1 MRPPSYLI
9 VGAFTL
15 SARPT
20 APRERDHEA
29 MLTVTVEDFSPEAV
43 VEELLDGDGA
53 IRVPGVYTADQVA
66 RAKAIVEAATADH
79 ALTGSHFNQDEAGA
93 RLQRRVWNLFAVDP
107 VFCDMIEHH
116 VVVDSM
122 RALLGSDFVVG
133 SYCASRTMPGYA
145 GQEPHIDYPYWDY
158 HRAHSFPARINSS
171 FPLNAQGTI
180 VIDPFT
186 VEAGATAYRPRSARE
201 LRYPTADDR
210 FFDAY
215 EQMLG
220 DPGDLILF
228 YGLTWHCAMPNRSST
243 GRIGLLIEFLP
254 KFVKPV
260 EDMLT
265 GLEEDFL
272 ACASPMIRQMLGL
285 AYPWPS
291 APPHDPFV

>member
-1 MRPPSYLI
+1 MRTISI
-9 VGAFTL
+9 
-15 SARPT
+15 
-20 APRERDHEA
+20 
-29 MLTVTVEDFSPEAV
+29 EDFKAETV
-43 VEELLDGDGA
+43 VEELLDGGGA
-53 IRVPGVYTADQVA
+53 VRFPGVYSADQVVRA
-66 RAKAIVEAATADH
+66 RAMIEAATSDD

-93 RLQRRVWNLFAVDP
+93 RLQRRVWNLFSADP
-107 VFCDMIEHH
+107 VFCEMIEHP

-122 RALLGSDFVVG
+122 QAFLGSDFVVG
-133 SYCASRTMPGYA
+133 SYCASRTMPGYG

-171 FPLNAQGTI
+171 YPLNAQGTI

-186 VEAGATAYRPRSARE
+186 VEAGATAYRPGTARQ

-210 FFDAY
+210 FFDDY
-215 EQMLG
+215 EQMVG

-228 YGLTWHCAMPNRSST
+228 FGLTWHCAMPNRSKG

-265 GLEEDFL
+265 GLDAGFL
-272 ACASPMIRQMLGL
+272 TGASPMVRQMLGL
-285 AYPWPS
+285 DYPWPS
-291 APPHDPFV
+291 SPPHDPFV

>member
-1 MRPPSYLI
+1 
-9 VGAFTL
+9 
-15 SARPT
+15 
-20 APRERDHEA
+20 
-29 MLTVTVEDFSPEAV
+29 MLTISSDEFSATAV
-43 VEELLDGDGA
+43 VEELLDGGGA
-53 IRVPGVYTADQVA
+53 VRLPGVYTADQVA
-66 RAKAIVEAATADH
+66 SAKAVVEAATADDQ
-79 ALTGSHFNQDEAGA
+79 LTGSHFNQDADGA
-93 RLQRRVWNLFAVDP
+93 RLQRRLWNLFAAGD
-107 VFCDMIEHH
+107 VFCDMIEHPLL
-116 VVVDSM
+116 VESM
-122 RALLGSDFVVG
+122 KAFLGSDFVVG

-186 VEAGATAYRPRSARE
+186 IESGATAYRPGSARD

-210 FFDAY
+210 FFDGY

-228 YGLTWHCAMPNRSST
+228 FGLTWHCAMPNHSAA

-260 EDMLT
+260 EDMLS
-265 GLEEDFL
+265 GLDAAFL
-272 ACASPMIRQMLGL
+272 ERTSPMIRQMLGL
-285 AYPWPS
+285 DYPWPS
-291 APPHDPFV
+291 TPPHDPFV

>member
-1 MRPPSYLI
+1 MQAARELI
-9 VGAFTL
+9 
-15 SARPT
+15 
-20 APRERDHEA
+20 
-29 MLTVTVEDFSPEAV
+29 
-43 VEELLDGDGA
+43 
-53 IRVPGVYTADQVA
+53 
-66 RAKAIVEAATADH
+66 EAATADDE
-79 ALTGSHFNQDEAGA
+79 LTGSHFNQDEAGA
-93 RLQRRVWNLFAVDP
+93 RLQRRLWNLFAAGD
-107 VFCDMIEHH
+107 VFCEMIEHPLL
-116 VVVDSM
+116 VESLQAM
-122 RALLGSDFVVG
+122 LGSDFIVG

-158 HRAHSFPARINSS
+158 HRRHSFPARINSS

-186 VEAGATAYRPRSARE
+186 VEAGATAYRPGTARE

-210 FFDAY
+210 FFDDY

-228 YGLTWHCAMPNRSST
+228 FGLTWHCAMPNRSDA

-265 GLEEDFL
+265 GLDDALPRRRQPDDPPDARPEL
-272 ACASPMIRQMLGL
+272 PVAVGAAARPVRVARSGAVLGSVTSCASAQLELVDVG
-285 AYPWPS
+285 
-291 APPHDPFV
+291 

>member
-1 MRPPSYLI
+1 
-9 VGAFTL
+9 
-15 SARPT
+15 
-20 APRERDHEA
+20 
-29 MLTVTVEDFSPEAV
+29 MLTMTAEEFSAEGV
-43 VEELLDGDGA
+43 VDELLDGGGA
-53 IRVPGVYTADQVA
+53 VRLVGLYSPEQVHAA
-66 RAKAIVEAATADH
+66 REVIEAATADD
-79 ALTGSHFNQDEAGA
+79 ALTGSHFNQDETGA

-107 VFCDMIEHH
+107 LFCEMIEHP
-116 VVVDSM
+116 VLVYSM
-122 RALLGSDFVVG
+122 RALLGSEFIVG
-133 SYCASRTMPGYA
+133 SYCASRTMPGYG

-171 FPLNAQGTI
+171 YPLNAQGTI

-186 VEAGATAYRPRSARE
+186 VEAGATAYRPGSAHE
-201 LRYPTADDR
+201 LRYPTPDDR
-210 FFDAY
+210 FFDDY

-228 YGLTWHCAMPNRSST
+228 FGLTWHCAMPNRSDH

-265 GLEEDFL
+265 GLDDDFL
-272 ACASPMIRQMLGL
+272 AGASPTIRQMLGL
-285 AYPWPS
+285 NYPWPS